1 MSRPASRNPLKHL
14 SVAEIRGIAQLATE
28 ATKGVTDIVEGVHQ
42 SVRNP
47 LRVSSRNAERR
58 TRGITG
64 LVYRSIHSVT
74 SLVGK
79 VLDRVL
85 AWIQPRLESG
95 KEARPESAGRGTVLA
110 ALNGVMGDRL
120 VEGNNPLATPMTL
133 RYQGEPLNGQAL
145 PPMPEATGKVLLM
158 IHGLCMNDLQW
169 QAQHE
174 GHTVNHGDVL
184 ASELG
189 YAPVYLRYNSGLH
202 VSENGREL
210 SAQLEHL
217 VSDWPAEIEELSVV
231 AHSMGGLLIRSAFH
245 YARLEA
251 LHWPNLL
258 KNIVFLGT
266 PHHGAPLERAGN
278 WVDVLLKR
286 TRYTASF
293 AKLGQLRSVG
303 ITDLR
308 YGNVLDEDWGNQD
321 RFVSQPDSRQVVP
334 LPEGV
339 TCFAVA
345 ATVAARRNLL
355 ADRLTGDGLV
365 PLNSALGQ
373 HDDPQRN
380 VLFPEEAQ
388 WIAYQTNHV
397 ALLSN
402 PDVAQQMV
410 QWLRPAVLE

>member
-14 SVAEIRGIAQLATE
+14 SIAEIRGIAQLATE
-28 ATKGVTDIVEGVHQ
+28 ATEGITDIVEGVHQ
-42 SVRNP
+42 SVRSP
-47 LRVSSRNAERR
+47 LRASSRKAPRR
-58 TRGITG
+58 ARGITG
-64 LVYRSIHSVT
+64 LVYRSIHGVT

-79 VLDRVL
+79 VLDKVL
-85 AWIQPRLESG
+85 AWLQPRFESG
-95 KEARPESAGRGTVLA
+95 NQARPESIGREAVLA

-120 VEGNNPLATPMTL
+120 VEGNNPLATSMTL
-133 RYQGEPLNGQAL
+133 RYQGERLDFQAL

-174 GHTVNHGDVL
+174 GQTVNHGEAL
-184 ASELG
+184 ALELG
-189 YAPVYLRYNSGLH
+189 YLPVYLRYNSGLH
-202 VSENGREL
+202 VSENGLEL
-210 SAQLEHL
+210 SARLEQL
-217 VSDWPAEIEELSVV
+217 VSDWPTEIEELAVV
-231 AHSMGGLLIRSAFH
+231 AHSMGGLLIRSAFY
-245 YARLEA
+245 YARQEA

-258 KNIVFLGT
+258 KNIVFLGA
-266 PHHGAPLERAGN
+266 PHHGAPLERTGN

-293 AKLGQLRSVG
+293 AKLGQLRSAG

-308 YGNVLDEDWGNQD
+308 YGNVLDEDWANQD
-321 RFVSQPDSRQVVP
+321 RFVRQPDSRQVVP

-345 ATVAARRNLL
+345 ATVAARRNPL

-380 VLFPEEAQ
+380 LLFPEEAQ

-397 ALLSN
+397 ALLSS
-402 PDVAQQMV
+402 PDVVQQMV
-410 QWLRPAVLE
+410 QWLTSAQI